1 MDCFLAPNAPVIAEL
16 RLAAA
21 LLLADDTVRAQG
33 HVAADPVVRHGICGP
48 AVVLEHDLLAR
59 EALVRLLE
67 AALVHAEPAAVA
79 EGSLK
84 DVLRAHAAIGG
95 VAEQVGVTP
104 AVLALAEDV
113 PAMQLPARPLKA
125 TPEGDEHRQ
134 QHGEQR
140 PQDQVAIGKQ
150 ALAGRTGPP
159 VPLHLPRLGRG
170 LGSGQVHRARL

>member
-1 MDCFLAPNAPVIAEL
+1 MDCLLAPNAPVIAEL

-21 LLLADDTVRAQG
+21 LQLADHTVRAQG
-33 HVAADPVVRHGICGP
+33 HVAADPVVRHGIRGP

-79 EGSLK
+79 KGSLK
-84 DVLRAHAAIGG
+84 DVLRAHAAVGG

-140 PQDQVAIGKQ
+140 P
-150 ALAGRTGPP
+150 
-159 VPLHLPRLGRG
+159 
-170 LGSGQVHRARL
+170 

>member
-1 MDCFLAPNAPVIAEL
+1 MLVSERFRPFAAMNLGLSSECLQSCPPPPLPDTKAIPVIAEL

-33 HVAADPVVRHGICGP
+33 HVAADPVVRHDICGP

-84 DVLRAHAAIGG
+84 DVLPAHAAVGG

-140 PQDQVAIGKQ
+140 P
-150 ALAGRTGPP
+150 
-159 VPLHLPRLGRG
+159 
-170 LGSGQVHRARL
+170 